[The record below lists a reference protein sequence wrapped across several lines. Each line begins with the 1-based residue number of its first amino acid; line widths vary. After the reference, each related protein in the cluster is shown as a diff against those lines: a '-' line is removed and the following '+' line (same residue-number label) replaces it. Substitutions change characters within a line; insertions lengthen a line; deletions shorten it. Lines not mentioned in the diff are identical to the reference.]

1 MDAIRNIP
9 ELVLE
14 FVSRPDYIAFYL
26 GFVGFWCLWLA
37 VRGLKLGDT
46 KAFGFRAPDAVG
58 TAAIETGR
66 VWLMIGAMLLT
77 AGSVLWFSV
86 A

>member
-37 VRGLKLGDT
+37 IRGLKLGDT
-46 KAFGFRAPDAVG
+46 KAFGFRTPDAVG

-66 VWLMIGAMLLT
+66 VWLVIGAALLT

>member
-14 FVSRPDYIAFYL
+14 FVTRPDYIAFYL

-37 VRGLKLGDT
+37 FRGLQLGET
-46 KAFGFRAPDAVG
+46 KAFGFREPDVG
-58 TAAIETGR
+58 GATAMTVGR
-66 VWLMIGAMLLT
+66 VWLALATGLLT
-77 AGSVLWFSV
+77 AGTILWFMNV
-86 A
+86 

>member
-1 MDAIRNIP
+1 MDAILNIP
-9 ELVLE
+9 ELVRE
-14 FVSRPDYIAFYL
+14 FVTRTDYIAFYL

-46 KAFGFRAPDAVG
+46 KAFGFRTPDAVG

-66 VWLMIGAMLLT
+66 VWLVIGAALLT

>member
-1 MDAIRNIP
+1 MDAILNIP
-9 ELVLE
+9 ELVRE
-14 FVSRPDYIAFYL
+14 FVTRPDYIAFYL

-37 VRGLKLGDT
+37 FRGLKLGDT
-46 KAFGFRAPDAVG
+46 KAFGFRTPDAVG

-66 VWLMIGAMLLT
+66 VWLVIGATLLT
-77 AGSVLWFSV
+77 TGSVLWFSV

>member
-1 MDAIRNIP
+1 MDAILNIP
-9 ELVLE
+9 ELVRE
-14 FVSRPDYIAFYL
+14 FVTRTDYIAFYL

-37 VRGLKLGDT
+37 FRGLKLGDT

-58 TAAIETGR
+58 VTAVEYGR
-66 VWLMIGAMLLT
+66 VWLVMGIAMVST
-77 AGSVLWFSV
+77 GSVLWFSV

>member
-1 MDAIRNIP
+1 MDAILNIP
-9 ELVLE
+9 ELVQD
-14 FVSRPDYIAFYL
+14 FISRPGYIAFYL
-26 GFVGFWCLWLA
+26 GLVGFWCLWLA

-46 KAFGFRAPDAVG
+46 KAFGFRTPDAVG

-66 VWLMIGAMLLT
+66 VWLALGAMLLT